1 MALSHEGVE
10 QLSTCKAFLEFYFTN
25 WRNEKSNWE
34 GVRDDEEWMKRMLV
48 FLETLIR
55 LRGDAQGFLL
65 QRLRG
70 VFADFVAHTYPAL
83 VNLEKKK
90 KLKKAIRLVIQSY
103 KTLKVSEGFL
113 SFESSARR
121 APSAFQAC
129 NRDTIK
135 NKTLEALKSNTEHV
149 ETQPSVTLAAGRSG
163 ASFSLCL
170 EQKNASSS
178 GGLVTANSSQIPEV
192 IGGLHDLTLVL
203 EEEARKDGTVGSLVH
218 SILHE
223 VIDEAVALHERER
236 GPYGELGFMIP
247 SSWLLEEAGLM
258 WRIKRAAGEDR

>member
-1 MALSHEGVE
+1 MDGTSDLGEDGDDPGLPDIASTACAGIHSYENVEISTDGGESDEDSSGELAENKCWIGSGAVALAHAYSA
-10 QLSTCKAFLEFYFTN
+10 L
-25 WRNEKSNWE
+25 
-34 GVRDDEEWMKRMLV
+34 DD
-48 FLETLIR
+48 
-55 LRGDAQGFLL
+55 
-65 QRLRG
+65 
-70 VFADFVAHTYPAL
+70 
-83 VNLEKKK
+83 LEKN
-90 KLKKAIRLVIQSY
+90 KLNKAIELVIHE
-103 KTLKVSEGFL
+103 TLKVSEGFL

-135 NKTLEALKSNTEHV
+135 NKTLEALKNNTEHV

-170 EQKNASSS
+170 EQENASSS
-178 GGLVTANSSQIPEV
+178 GGLVTENSSQIPEV

-258 WRIKRAAGEDR
+258 WRIKREAGEDR

>member
-1 MALSHEGVE
+1 MALSHEGVD

-25 WRNEKSNWE
+25 WRNEKSSWE

-55 LRGDAQGFLL
+55 LRGDAQGLLL

-83 VNLEKKK
+83 VNLKKK
-90 KLKKAIRLVIQSY
+90 KLKKAIKLVIRSY

-113 SFESSARR
+113 SFGSLARR

-170 EQKNASSS
+170 EQENASSS
-178 GGLVTANSSQIPEV
+178 GALIAENLSRISEV
-192 IGGLHDLTLVL
+192 A
-203 EEEARKDGTVGSLVH
+203 EME
-218 SILHE
+218 
-223 VIDEAVALHERER
+223 
-236 GPYGELGFMIP
+236 
-247 SSWLLEEAGLM
+247 
-258 WRIKRAAGEDR
+258 

>member
-1 MALSHEGVE
+1 MDGTSDLGEDGDDPGLLDIGGTIYAEEFYWHDNGETSIDGGDSDEESSGELAENACWIGLEAVALSHEGVE

-83 VNLEKKK
+83 VNLKKKK
-90 KLKKAIRLVIQSY
+90 KLKKAIKLVIRSY

-135 NKTLEALKSNTEHV
+135 NKTLEALKNNTEHV
-149 ETQPSVTLAAGRSG
+149 ETQPSVITLTAGRSG

-178 GGLVTANSSQIPEV
+178 DGLIADNLSRISEV
-192 IGGLHDLTLVL
+192 AEMDDLTL
-203 EEEARKDGTVGSLVH
+203 
-218 SILHE
+218 
-223 VIDEAVALHERER
+223 
-236 GPYGELGFMIP
+236 
-247 SSWLLEEAGLM
+247 
-258 WRIKRAAGEDR
+258 AAAAC

>member
-1 MALSHEGVE
+1 
-10 QLSTCKAFLEFYFTN
+10 
-25 WRNEKSNWE
+25 
-34 GVRDDEEWMKRMLV
+34 MLV

-83 VNLEKKK
+83 VNLKKK
-90 KLKKAIRLVIQSY
+90 KLKKAIKLVIRSY

-135 NKTLEALKSNTEHV
+135 NKTLEALKIA
-149 ETQPSVTLAAGRSG
+149 PSTWKHSHQ
-163 ASFSLCL
+163 SL
-170 EQKNASSS
+170 
-178 GGLVTANSSQIPEV
+178 
-192 IGGLHDLTLVL
+192 
-203 EEEARKDGTVGSLVH
+203 
-218 SILHE
+218 
-223 VIDEAVALHERER
+223 
-236 GPYGELGFMIP
+236 
-247 SSWLLEEAGLM
+247 WLLVARELPIPFAWNRRM
-258 WRIKRAAGEDR
+258 QVVAVV